1 MSQPF
6 ISVVMPVYNAGDYLD
21 SSVRSLLQQTF
32 SDFELIL
39 VNDASSDNSGNIAD
53 RLAREDTRIRVI
65 HKEVNAGSSLAR
77 NTGLEYVVGRY
88 VFFMDADDVVD
99 DTLFDQI
106 VRSLEKN
113 PAQAVVF
120 GLIEEYYDA
129 EDRLH
134 HCVPVSCGKDRK
146 SVV

>member
-1 MSQPF
+1 M
-6 ISVVMPVYNAGDYLD
+6 
-21 SSVRSLLQQTF
+21 
-32 SDFELIL
+32 
-39 VNDASSDNSGNIAD
+39 NDASSDNSGNIAD

-113 PAQAVVF
+113 PAQR
-120 GLIEEYYDA
+120 GIRTL
-129 EDRLH
+129 
-134 HCVPVSCGKDRK
+134 
-146 SVV
+146 

>member
-21 SSVRSLLQQTF
+21 SSVRSLLQQTL

-77 NTGLEYVVGRY
+77 NTGLEYHI
-88 VFFMDADDVVD
+88 A
-99 DTLFDQI
+99 
-106 VRSLEKN
+106 
-113 PAQAVVF
+113 
-120 GLIEEYYDA
+120 
-129 EDRLH
+129 
-134 HCVPVSCGKDRK
+134 
-146 SVV
+146 

>member
-65 HKEVNAGSSLAR
+65 HKE
-77 NTGLEYVVGRY
+77 
-88 VFFMDADDVVD
+88 
-99 DTLFDQI
+99 
-106 VRSLEKN
+106 
-113 PAQAVVF
+113 
-120 GLIEEYYDA
+120 
-129 EDRLH
+129 
-134 HCVPVSCGKDRK
+134 DRK

>member
-120 GLIEEYYDA
+120 GLIEEIGRA
-129 EDRLH
+129 
-134 HCVPVSCGKDRK
+134 SCRER
-146 SVV
+146 V

>member
-77 NTGLEYVVGRY
+77 NTGPGICSGSVCVLYGCGR
-88 VFFMDADDVVD
+88 
-99 DTLFDQI
+99 
-106 VRSLEKN
+106 R
-113 PAQAVVF
+113 
-120 GLIEEYYDA
+120 
-129 EDRLH
+129 
-134 HCVPVSCGKDRK
+134 C
-146 SVV
+146 